1 MEKAAFKL
9 PGDSI
14 NCAKGFAM
22 LFVVMQHVGNRP
34 DFPAYYEA
42 FIKFTDFFN
51 MPAFAFI
58 SGYLAYYSYQ
68 KHAVS
73 SGWGGVWHQIGRR
86 AKQLLVPYICAQ
98 GIYMV
103 IQAVRNA
110 VTHQPLV
117 KPETWTNLLLYPIQ
131 TPNPPLWYLY
141 VLFLVSSLFLIMRK
155 LFGEGG
161 ILISLCLAAFFLP
174 GDNLLY
180 TRKVVFLLPFVA
192 MGWYTWKLKRDMP
205 FTKGLAWL
213 WIPAI
218 ILTITLLHYPD
229 VQESELWLRP
239 LKYAIAILG
248 VLAICGTGQAI
259 QESSRLRKVVIWMGE
274 VSLPVYLLHDE
285 FANLLGQVA
294 QRHLHGW
301 MFLPAALVVCALSI
315 AIIGGVHVWLQPRC
329 RPYRSLL
336 LGSR

>member
-1 MEKAAFKL
+1 MEKSEFKL
-9 PGDSI
+9 PGASI

-22 LFVVMQHVGNRP
+22 LFVVMQHVGNRA

-73 SGWGGVWHQIGRR
+73 GGWDGVWHQIGRR
-86 AKQLLVPYICAQ
+86 VKQLLVPYICAE

-110 VTHQPLV
+110 ITHQPLMH
-117 KPETWTNLLLYPIQ
+117 PETLTNLLLYPIQ

-141 VLFLVSSLFLIMRK
+141 VLFLVSAIFLIMRK
-155 LFGEGG
+155 LLGEGG
-161 ILISLCLAAFFLP
+161 LLLALCLAAFFLP

-180 TRKVVFLLPFVA
+180 TRKIVFLLPFVA
-192 MGWYTWKLKRDMP
+192 LGWYTWKWKRDMP
-205 FTKGLAWL
+205 FDKRLAWL

-218 ILTITLLHYPD
+218 LLTITLLHYPV

-239 LKYAIAILG
+239 LRYVIAILG
-248 VLAICGTGQAI
+248 VLAMCGTGQAI
-259 QESSRLRKVVIWMGE
+259 QESSRLRKTVIWMGE

-285 FANLLGQVA
+285 FANLLGQFA
-294 QRHLHGW
+294 QRHLHGLL
-301 MFLPAALVVCALSI
+301 FLPAALVICAL
-315 AIIGGVHVWLQPRC
+315 AIGLIGAVHVWLQPRSGL
-329 RPYRSLL
+329 YRSLL